1 MEIRTNAG
9 YINTDSVHIGESE
22 FVIGISS
29 SARETQ
35 FVTWECKN
43 KDNYFWG
50 HYMTDRRAA
59 EQDLVQRAADRLSLL
74 ATLENHQADRPPKK
88 KERER

>member
-9 YINTDSVHIGESE
+9 YIITDSVHIGESE

-50 HYMTDRRAA
+50 H
-59 EQDLVQRAADRLSLL
+59 
-74 ATLENHQADRPPKK
+74 
-88 KERER
+88 